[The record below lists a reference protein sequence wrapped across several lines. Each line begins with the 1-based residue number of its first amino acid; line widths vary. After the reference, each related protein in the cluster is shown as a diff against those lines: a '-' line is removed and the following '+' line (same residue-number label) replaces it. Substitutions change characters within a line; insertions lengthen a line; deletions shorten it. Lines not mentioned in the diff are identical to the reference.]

1 VPDSDAMAGT
11 DRVVLITG
19 ATGGLGRVAAASLAS
34 DGARLILGSTE
45 RDELEALA
53 SEIGLAEDRWT
64 PLAAD
69 LRDEAATR
77 SAVADAE
84 RRFGPVDILI
94 HLVGGFASGTPIVEL
109 DHSDLQS
116 MFDQHLGTAFHV
128 VKTVV
133 PGMVERGWGR
143 VVAIS
148 APVTATTPPRTAPY
162 AIGKAALET
171 LFRTLAREVA
181 ASGVTVNLLQVKA
194 IDLKGERLTDPKK
207 ASWTTPDEIVGTIR
221 FLCSDDAAAIN
232 GAKIPLDGR

>member
-1 VPDSDAMAGT
+1 MTVSG
-11 DRVVLITG
+11 RVVLITG
-19 ATGGLGRVAAASLAS
+19 ATGGLGRVSAAAFAS

-45 RDELEALA
+45 REGLDALA

-64 PLAAD
+64 PLVAD
-69 LRDEAATR
+69 LRDEAAAR
-77 SAVADAE
+77 SAIADAE
-84 RRFGPVDILI
+84 RRSGTVDILL

-109 DHSDLQS
+109 ERSDLQS

-128 VKTVV
+128 VKAVV

-143 VVAIS
+143 VIAIS
-148 APVTATTPPRTAPY
+148 APVTATTPPKTAPY

-171 LFRTLAREVA
+171 LLRTLAREVA
-181 ASGVTVNLLQVKA
+181 GSGVTVNLLQVKA

-207 ASWTTPDEIVGTIR
+207 ASWTTPDEIVATIR
-221 FLCSDDAAAIN
+221 LLCSDDAAAIN